1 MNITYGE
8 HSIDFSKLPEAS
20 VRAMLQRG
28 VTHFLGSEQASKVST
43 KFKDAD
49 EATNTDE
56 ARASFKAECVAKALA
71 ALNEGTVGVSTRG
84 SAADPLEAEIERI
97 TKREVVAV
105 LKGQG
110 LKFPKDGESVKFGNG
125 TVRTG
130 DEMLTNYSAKHGD
143 RIRKEA
149 EAALKEKARAA
160 KKLAEKTADA
170 TTGDL

>member
-49 EATNTDE
+49 EAINTDE
-56 ARASFKAECVAKALA
+56 AECVAKALA